1 MPRRR
6 SREGQQSNTLEQSGI
21 GREVP
26 TPDFS
31 DQPDSGGR
39 IGGVR
44 GRQEFG
50 IEGGPADELESEI
63 SGKDELMGRSVQDL
77 RADFDSISEEQGD
90 EERIEEEF
98 GQEVKL
104 AVTAP
109 ERAFDVGGDLH
120 DLIEDRLLHHPSLH
134 FDGLRVSVWPAGL
147 VTVAGRVRSESE
159 KLRVTEIIGAL
170 PGVEGLRNVL
180 IVG

>member
-6 SREGQQSNTLEQSGI
+6 SREGLQSNSLEESGM
-21 GREVP
+21 GHEVP

-63 SGKDELMGRSVQDL
+63 SGKDEVMGRSVQDL
-77 RADFDSISEEQGD
+77 QADLDSMSEEQEV
-90 EERIEEEF
+90 EEGMEEEPR
-98 GQEVKL
+98 QEGKL
-104 AVTAP
+104 NVTAP
-109 ERAFDVGGDLH
+109 QRAFEVGGDLQ